1 MDYNCSVANGVLL
14 GSIVQLRLAIQ
25 HARDLR
31 LRGELREIEVGL
43 RRQVGAA
50 VPKRV
55 AAGLLGISVTAL
67 VRWIDR
73 GCLPAVASA
82 HGSSRLA
89 VETGPLLDLATTV
102 SRLRRAGE
110 TRGVISKAVRELG
123 WRDRG
128 RRLVL
133 RYEIAC
139 LPRPNISLDELQRHY
154 RGTTPQE
161 RVLEMA
167 ALHRSVNA
175 LRSRARR

>member
-1 MDYNCSVANGVLL
+1 MTDGALL
-14 GSIVQLRLAIQ
+14 GSIVRLRLAIQ
-25 HARDLR
+25 QARDPQ
-31 LRGELREIEVGL
+31 LRGDLREIEVGL
-43 RRQVGAA
+43 RSQVGAS

-67 VRWIDR
+67 DRWIDR

-110 TRGVISKAVRELG
+110 THGVISKAVRELG

-133 RYEIAC
+133 RHDIAC
-139 LPRPNISLDELQRHY
+139 LPRPNISLDELQQHY
-154 RGTTPQE
+154 RATTPHE

-167 ALHRSVNA
+167 ALHGSVNA
-175 LRSRARR
+175 LRSGTRR